1 MFKSTVVNNK
11 NTIIE
16 DVRYLQKVNE
26 YSEQF

>member
-11 NTIIE
+11 NIIIE